1 MGAAHLEEQVLASE
15 DPVPRELKASLV
27 RAANSVVVEEAVE
40 DLVRHCTFTVS
51 VLLCSVWK
59 NGF

>member
-51 VLLCSVWK
+51 VLLC
-59 NGF
+59 